1 MDEKRLAAALD
12 AVENLKKRIGA
23 VPGKGGKAHRSIG
36 CGTFHAPQ
44 RNIQGRC
51 GKTGQDN

>member
-12 AVENLKKRIGA
+12 AVENLKKESGLSQEKAGKLIG
-23 VPGKGGKAHRSIG
+23 
-36 CGTFHAPQ
+36 GTFHAPQ
-44 RNIQGRC
+44 RNVQGRC